1 MTTKEKGHNANYGQ
15 QSNENV
21 LSNSTTNGAKAQEMA
36 AQKLY
41 KNIICPDNL
50 KAKFE
55 ELTQQGWRINNV
67 IPDDAGITI
76 IFGKPKTFKSFLA
89 LDMALSI
96 ASGVPFHGKET
107 EQGTVMYIAGEGQ
120 QGVLKRIEAWRQERN
135 IDKITNFYLM
145 VKPVLISEPA
155 ACRDLI
161 DLINAAP
168 AGDKP
173 SVVFIDTLARN
184 MKGDENGSGMADFIA
199 GCDEI
204 RAETGAQVVV
214 IHHTPKNSDTPRGW
228 SGLPGAIDFSYLVEK
243 HSKRPLTAI
252 MSAVDAKDH
261 EDTNQL
267 FFDMIVRDTGAV
279 DKSGLA
285 ITSLVPKLNAELTP
299 EPQQSASSK
308 LRGIRLNVYN
318 ALKAAID
325 AAKGEPVTRKEWSQ
339 EYYRRDNSDNK
350 YKNFSEQCSK
360 LVKDSFVCESGG
372 QYTITED

>member
-1 MTTKEKGHNANYGQ
+1 MTKNNKTGAVTPADNT
-15 QSNENV
+15 
-21 LSNSTTNGAKAQEMA
+21 LSATNSTTNTTEAQEMA

-76 IFGKPKTFKSFLA
+76 IYGKPKTFKSFLA

-135 IDKITNFYLM
+135 IDKIENFYLM
-145 VKPVLISEPA
+145 VKPVLVSEPA
-155 ACRDLI
+155 PCRDLI

-252 MSAVDAKDH
+252 MSAVEAKDH

-285 ITSLVPKLNAELTP
+285 ITSLVPILNAELTP
-299 EPQQSASSK
+299 EPQQSASS
-308 LRGIRLNVYN
+308 RLSGKRKNVYN
-318 ALKAAID
+318 ALKSAIEAAQ
-325 AAKGEPVTRKEWSQ
+325 GESVTLKEWSQ
-339 EYYRRDNSDNK
+339 EYYGRDSSSNK
-350 YKNFSEQCSK
+350 YSTFSKERK
-360 LVKDSFVCESGG
+360 ILVEDSLVCESGG
-372 QYTITED
+372 QYTISEDK

>member
-1 MTTKEKGHNANYGQ
+1 MTKNKKAGVATPAAKQNQ
-15 QSNENV
+15 LENK
-21 LSNSTTNGAKAQEMA
+21 STTNATEAQEMA

-76 IFGKPKTFKSFLA
+76 IYGKPKTFKSFLA

-96 ASGVPFHGKET
+96 ANGVDFHGKDT
-107 EQGTVMYIAGEGQ
+107 EQCAVMYIAGEGQ
-120 QGVLKRIEAWRQERN
+120 QGVLKRVEAWRQERSL
-135 IDKITNFYLM
+135 DKIENFYLM
-145 VKPVLISEPA
+145 VKPVLVSEPA
-155 ACRDLI
+155 PCRDLI

-168 AGDKP
+168 TDNKP
-173 SVVFIDTLARN
+173 AVIFIDTVARN
-184 MKGDENGSGMADFIA
+184 MKGDENGAGMAEFIA

-204 RAETGAQVVV
+204 RAETGVQVIAV
-214 IHHTPKNSDTPRGW
+214 HHTPKNSDTMRGW

-243 HSKRPLTAI
+243 HNKRPLTAI

-261 EDTNQL
+261 DDTTQM

-285 ITSLVPKLNAELTP
+285 ITSLVPKLNATLTP
-299 EPQQSASSK
+299 EPKQSASS
-308 LRGIRLNVYN
+308 RLSGKRKNVYN
-318 ALKAAID
+318 ALKSAIEAAQ
-325 AAKGEPVTRKEWSQ
+325 GESVTLKEWSQ
-339 EYYRRDNSDNK
+339 EYYGRDSSSNK
-350 YKNFSEQCSK
+350 YSTFSKERK
-360 LVKDSFVCESGG
+360 ILVEDSLVCESGG
-372 QYTITED
+372 QYTISEDK

>member
-1 MTTKEKGHNANYGQ
+1 MTTNKKAAPGAAVK
-15 QSNENV
+15 QSN
-21 LSNSTTNGAKAQEMA
+21 SKAKSTMNATEAQEMT

-55 ELTQQGWRINNV
+55 ELAQQGWRIDNV
-67 IPDDAGITI
+67 IPDDAGII
-76 IFGKPKTFKSFLA
+76 IIYGKPKTFKSFLA

-96 ASGVPFHGKET
+96 ASGVPFHGKAT

-135 IDKITNFYLM
+135 VDKITNFYLM
-145 VKPVLISEPA
+145 VKPVLVSEPA

-168 AGDKP
+168 ADSKP
-173 SVVFIDTLARN
+173 EVVFIDTVARN

-204 RAETGAQVVV
+204 RAETGAHVVAV
-214 IHHTPKNSDTPRGW
+214 HHTPKNSDTMRGW
-228 SGLPGAIDFSYLVEK
+228 SGLPGAVDFSYLVEK

-308 LRGIRLNVYN
+308 LRGKRLNVYN

-325 AAKGEPVTRKEWSQ
+325 AAKGEPVTQKEWSQ
-339 EYYRRDNSDNK
+339 EYYGRDNSDNK
-350 YKNFSEQCSK
+350 YSTFSKERDR
-360 LVKDSFVCESGG
+360 LVEDCLVCESGG
-372 QYTITED
+372 QYTISADK